1 MISNADSN
9 MFDERF
15 SPHLDYE
22 DDFQTDPNL
31 SKELAREILAFH
43 QKKKSTEYQILN
55 SITIHSNG

>member
-1 MISNADSN
+1 